1 MSMPHQ
7 PEIDTP
13 AEPTGPIPEDN
24 LPGHHP
30 EHEQDKPE
38 GPPPTPGVRKPK
50 AKKKGAGPTRVPR
63 REPDPDDADAVPPA
77 AIGTRRFGFAFERR
91 VAPFAFAFGVT
102 PLTAHAEV
110 DGRELRVRFGPWSA
124 RTPLENIMSATITGP
139 YSLPKVAGPAHFSF
153 TDGGATF
160 ATSTKRGVCL
170 QFREPIP
177 ALVPLGLLRH
187 SGLTLTVDDP
197 EAFVAAV
204 TRP

>member
-1 MSMPHQ
+1 MSTPQH
-7 PEIDTP
+7 PEIVTP
-13 AEPTGPIPEDN
+13 PEPTGPIPEEN

-30 EHEQDKPE
+30 EHDQDKPE

-63 REPDPDDADAVPPA
+63 RKSGDDDADDVRPEAV
-77 AIGTRRFGFAFERR
+77 GTRRFSFAFERR

-124 RTPLENIMSATITGP
+124 RTPLDNIMSATITGP

-153 TDGGATF
+153 ADGGVTF
-160 ATSTKRGVCL
+160 ATSTKRGVCIQL
-170 QFREPIP
+170 REPIP

-197 EAFVAAV
+197 ERFVAAV
-204 TRP
+204 TRA